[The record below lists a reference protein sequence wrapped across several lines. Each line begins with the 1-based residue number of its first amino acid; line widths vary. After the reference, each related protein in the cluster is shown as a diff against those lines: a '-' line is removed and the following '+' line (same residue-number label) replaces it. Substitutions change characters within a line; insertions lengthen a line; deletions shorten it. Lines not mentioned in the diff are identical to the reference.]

1 MKRQL
6 LTLLF
11 GCVMAGVASATSFLD
26 KTSNDQLTYRSLAPG
41 QVAWNEEDGS
51 AIMYVGSPSED
62 KNLRVIDPAALRGYR
77 YKQITEEL
85 TLNGDSTLTA
95 STNGTFKLNSFNPSI
110 PHDGFRYYT
119 VIGTNDVVK
128 ASGDE
133 EYIEYFSYDPYTG
146 EYSLSNLPVGFRIN
160 VDSDAEYYTR
170 KKYWEYK
177 VEIISKYS
185 NIQSVDYLY
194 QEVSSGGLTMIT
206 VNCEREIV
214 YDGRKATLY
223 IRLLEGTTSGVWFTV
238 SAFTAT
244 CSGIGDNLGHVN
256 DTTSTTFM
264 IKDKEGTYNLADLRH
279 NLWHKY
285 DGNRGE
291 DWSKYPAYGHVKM
304 MTYPVIWTDT
314 NKNINCSIGIS
325 GDSSMIMAFEG
336 SSFLKYTKASA
347 SDLAG
352 TPYEGLQ
359 ITITDIMGA
368 PTNRKTVSDDYDGNN
383 DYSAYI
389 TSDKQIGIPFVC
401 SVSLPGGYIEVMY
414 KEHLDDPF
422 WLPIAATL
430 YDVSELK
437 DGTHWLAVIPEE
449 YYVNCKTGFWK
460 INTNVLAAKNNLQIK
475 AGVTLIG
482 DDGKMYKLT
491 FPNGGGAVTAELVE

>member
-95 STNGTFKLNSFNPSI
+95 GTDGTFKLNSFNPNVQ
-110 PHDGFRYYT
+110 HDGYRYHK
-119 VIGTNDVVK
+119 VSGTNNVVV
-128 ASGDE
+128 ASSDE
-133 EYIEYFSYDPYTG
+133 KYVEYFSYDPSTG
-146 EYSLSNLPVGFRIN
+146 EYSFANLPVGFRIN
-160 VDSDAEYYTR
+160 VDSDDEYYYR

-194 QEVSSGGLTMIT
+194 QETSSGGITMIQI
-206 VNCEREIV
+206 NCEREIV

-223 IRLLEGTTSGVWFTV
+223 IRLSEGTTAGIWFTV

-244 CSGIGDNLGHVN
+244 CSGIGDSLGYVN

-264 IKDKEGTYNLADLRH
+264 IKDNEGKYNLANLRH
-279 NLWHKY
+279 ELYHRY

-291 DWSKYPAYGHVKM
+291 NWSRYHAYETVKM
-304 MTYPVIWTDT
+304 RTYPVLWTDT
-314 NKNINCSIGIS
+314 NKNVNCSIGIS
-325 GDSSMIMAFEG
+325 GSSMMMAFNG
-336 SSFLKYTKASA
+336 SSFFKYTPASA
-347 SDLAG
+347 SDLDG

-368 PTNRKTVSDDYDGNN
+368 CTNRRNVSGDYDGNN

-389 TSDKQIGIPFVC
+389 TSDDQIAIPFVC
-401 SVSLPGGYIEVMY
+401 TVSLPGEYIEVMY

-422 WLPIAATL
+422 WLPISATL
-430 YDVSELK
+430 YDVSSNS

-449 YYVNCKTGFWK
+449 YYVNCTSGFWR
-460 INTNVLAAKNNLQIK
+460 INANVLATKNTLQIK
-475 AGVTLIG
+475 AGVTLMG
-482 DDGKMYKLT
+482 EDGKMYKLT
-491 FPNGGGAVTAELVE
+491 FPNGGGAVTAVLAE